1 MDVRL
6 DVYSSILTFFII
18 GSSLYAYYEVHPEL
32 LNQLKLEVVK
42 AKFPN
47 LSSSELIAQ
56 AAQLKVEDY
65 GDKVM
70 PHFMVHKIPVG
81 LMGLIISALLS
92 AAMSTISSGMNASA
106 TVFSID
112 IYQRYFVKD
121 ISDKSSLRI
130 LHTSTVIFGFLGLA
144 SGMAMIGVKSILD
157 IWWQLSGLFAAGMLG
172 LFLLGLFSKKAT
184 NQAAI
189 IATLIGLVVICW
201 VTFSDILPAEYDGLK
216 SHLHKNMSIV
226 LGTVTLFISGVIV
239 TKLMAKNDS

>member
-1 MDVRL
+1 
-6 DVYSSILTFFII
+6 
-18 GSSLYAYYEVHPEL
+18 
-32 LNQLKLEVVK
+32 
-42 AKFPN
+42 
-47 LSSSELIAQ
+47 
-56 AAQLKVEDY
+56 
-65 GDKVM
+65 
-70 PHFMVHKIPVG
+70 
-81 LMGLIISALLS
+81 
-92 AAMSTISSGMNASA
+92 
-106 TVFSID
+106 
-112 IYQRYFVKD
+112 
-121 ISDKSSLRI
+121 
-130 LHTSTVIFGFLGLA
+130 
-144 SGMAMIGVKSILD
+144 MAMIGVKSILD